1 MKAKYIIPIVA
12 LLAIGSAAF
21 AVDVDG
27 TIAPEEYAFE
37 ASYDRG
43 NFRLLW
49 KISGDTLF
57 MAIDS
62 SASGLVSVG
71 FEPTRVMANSDMIFG
86 MIPAEGPAQAVDAWS
101 TGMFGPHPPDTNQ
114 GGKDSLLS
122 FAGKRSGGRVVFEF
136 SRLLDTGDKFDKVV
150 PKTGEFKIIWAYGP
164 NLSFTA
170 KHSKAGSATILMDGR
185 K

>member
-1 MKAKYIIPIVA
+1 MMSFMV
-12 LLAIGSAAF
+12 LLALGSAAF

-27 TIAPEEYAFE
+27 AISPGEYSSE
-37 ASYDRG
+37 ASYDKG
-43 NFRLLW
+43 NFILLW
-49 KISGDTLF
+49 RISGDTLY

-62 SASGLVSVG
+62 SAPGWVSVG

-86 MIPAEGPAQAVDAWS
+86 MIPADGPGQAVDAWS

-114 GGKDSLLS
+114 GGKDSILS
-122 FAGKRSGGRVVFEF
+122 FAGKRSQGRVVFEF

-150 PKTGEFKIIWAYGP
+150 PRTGEFKIIWAYGP
-164 NLSFTA
+164 NLQFTA
-170 KHSKAGSATILMDGR
+170 KHSKAGSATIVMDGA